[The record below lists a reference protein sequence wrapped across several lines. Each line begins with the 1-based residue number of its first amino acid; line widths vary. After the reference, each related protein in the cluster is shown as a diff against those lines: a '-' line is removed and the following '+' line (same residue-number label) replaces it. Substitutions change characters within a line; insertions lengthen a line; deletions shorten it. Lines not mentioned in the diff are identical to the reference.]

1 MKACKEILK
10 IHNVEKSFNNAHK
23 QKTTILRNINLRI
36 EENEIVAL
44 LGKSGSGKS
53 TLLRMISGL
62 VEPDSGSIICCD
74 RPVEGP
80 GDHTSM
86 VFQSFALFP
95 WLNVFQS
102 VALGLQALG
111 LARNEVDWRT
121 MEMLDLIGLADY
133 AAAYPRELSGGMR
146 QRVGFARA
154 LAVEPELLL
163 LDEPFSALDI
173 FTGNKLRSD
182 LLELWENR
190 EIKTR
195 AMLLVTH
202 DVEEAVML
210 SDRVCLLSSHPGTIT
225 ECFDITLDRKNRT
238 KQTIT
243 PLVDEISEALTRLIA
258 AHP

>member
-1 MKACKEILK
+1 MKERKEILK
-10 IHNVEKSFNNAHK
+10 VQNVEKAFTNAHK
-23 QKTTILRNINLRI
+23 QKMPVLKNINLQI
-36 EENEIVAL
+36 KDNEIIAL

-53 TLLRMISGL
+53 TLLRIISGL
-62 VEPDSGSIICCD
+62 IEPDSGSITCCEL
-74 RPVEGP
+74 PVEGP
-80 GDHTSM
+80 GNNTSM

-102 VALGLQALG
+102 VALGLQAQG
-111 LARNEVDWRT
+111 LPRNEVDWRT

-133 AAAYPRELSGGMR
+133 ASVYPRELSGGMR

-154 LAVEPELLL
+154 LAVEPALLL

-173 FTGNKLRSD
+173 FTGNKLRND
-182 LLELWENR
+182 LLALWENK

-210 SDRVCLLSSHPGTIT
+210 CDRVCLLSSHPGTIT
-225 ECFDITLDRKNRT
+225 ESFDITPKRKDRT
-238 KQTIT
+238 KQNIT
-243 PLVDEISEALTRLIA
+243 PLVEEISKALTELIA